1 MGKSL
6 SLKIVNILFIVLFAI
21 SAVLG
26 ILFFANVTGEDT
38 LLVWTYVL
46 TVISI
51 ALLIAFGLANM
62 FRSKKS
68 IISSL
73 TMLVLAAVLI
83 GISYALA
90 SDTIPLD
97 AANKPFDISAV
108 TSKWS
113 GAILYLLYILLG
125 LSFISLLYTEIKGA
139 FK

>member
-1 MGKSL
+1 MRKSL

-26 ILFFANVTGEDT
+26 ILFFASLTGEDT

-51 ALLIAFGLANM
+51 VLLIAFGLANM

-73 TMLVLAAVLI
+73 IMLVLAAVLI
-83 GISYALA
+83 GISYSIA

-97 AANKPFDISAV
+97 AANKPFDISAI

-113 GAILYLLYILLG
+113 GAVLYLLYILLG
-125 LSFISLLYTEIKGA
+125 LSFISLLYTEIRGA

>member
-90 SDTIPLD
+90 SDAIPLD